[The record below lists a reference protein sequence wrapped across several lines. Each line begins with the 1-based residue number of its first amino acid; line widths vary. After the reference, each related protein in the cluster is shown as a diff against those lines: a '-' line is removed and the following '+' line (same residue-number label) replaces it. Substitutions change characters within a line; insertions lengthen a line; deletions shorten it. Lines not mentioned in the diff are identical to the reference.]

1 MYDKIYP
8 KIRIA
13 MSQEITSNF
22 LILKKNLLYISSGA
36 QHHSALPLWWGAHWF
51 NGRSSVLQLRLTS
64 VRIWPVSLGSYFP
77 THHVTAPLVF
87 KIFVL
92 LLMGWTQLILRATF
106 FFFFFGFCS
115 FACFLLLRGGEWGAG
130 GGGGCVERGND

>member
-1 MYDKIYP
+1 
-8 KIRIA
+8 

-106 FFFFFGFCS
+106 FFFFLGFFCLL
-115 FACFLLLRGGEWGAG
+115 FFFCFG
-130 GGGGCVERGND
+130 GGGGGGGGMCPLNYIFVRALWAYTRMI

>member
-1 MYDKIYP
+1 MKIQKLRWKNYSIIFNKQNLSHMWKKSWRHFCEKMYDKIYP

-22 LILKKNLLYISSGA
+22 LILKKKLLYISSGA

-92 LLMGWTQLILRATF
+92 DGP
-106 FFFFFGFCS
+106 S
-115 FACFLLLRGGEWGAG
+115 
-130 GGGGCVERGND
+130 

>member
-106 FFFFFGFCS
+106 FFFFLGFFCLL
-115 FACFLLLRGGEWGAG
+115 FFFCFG
-130 GGGGCVERGND
+130 GGGGGGVGLLS

>member
-106 FFFFFGFCS
+106 FLIFFWGFVRLHVFYC
-115 FACFLLLRGGEWGAG
+115 
-130 GGGGCVERGND
+130 

>member
-106 FFFFFGFCS
+106 FFFFF
-115 FACFLLLRGGEWGAG
+115 FLFFFFLFFFFFFLVFFFWFFFFFWG
-130 GGGGCVERGND
+130 GGWS